1 MMEETKMRDL
11 LKSTFKETPKSF
23 HNAVNNAIAEAV
35 NADYE
40 NYRQFEKDKSIIL
53 PNTHKD
59 SPN

>member
-1 MMEETKMRDL
+1 MRDV
-11 LKSTFKETPKSF
+11 LKSAFKETPDSF
-23 HNAVNNAIAEAV
+23 RNAVNNAIAEAV

-53 PNTHKD
+53 PITHKD